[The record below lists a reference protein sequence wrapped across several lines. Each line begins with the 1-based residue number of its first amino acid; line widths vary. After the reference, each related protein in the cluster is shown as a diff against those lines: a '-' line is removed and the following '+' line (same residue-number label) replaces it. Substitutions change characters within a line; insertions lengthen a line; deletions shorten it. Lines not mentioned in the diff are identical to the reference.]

1 MERIKRFFK
10 DEEGVTAIEYGL
22 IAAGIAL
29 AIIAVVFVVGT
40 GRVQYLSVCCG
51 LLTKLSYKQ
60 PLDSKGRGIPGRF
73 SAGYTSVGLR
83 NESVSGYFNVSSCAV
98 SP

>member
-29 AIIAVVFVVGT
+29 AIIAVVFVVGYST
-40 GRVQYLSVCCG
+40 CPVPFSLLRIAYQVKLQATPGFKRPRYPRQVQCRACLG
-51 LLTKLSYKQ
+51 WFT
-60 PLDSKGRGIPGRF
+60 
-73 SAGYTSVGLR
+73 
-83 NESVSGYFNVSSCAV
+83 
-98 SP
+98 